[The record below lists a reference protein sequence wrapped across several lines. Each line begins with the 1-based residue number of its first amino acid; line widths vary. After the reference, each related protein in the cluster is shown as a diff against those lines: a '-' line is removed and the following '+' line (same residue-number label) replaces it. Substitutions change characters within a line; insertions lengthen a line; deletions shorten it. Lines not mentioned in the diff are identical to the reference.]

1 MGVSFTPEINY
12 RADSRGNHLV
22 QIRCSE
28 KGKHKRFS
36 LGISIPSKHWDF
48 DKKEVKK
55 VNGCASEYN
64 RIINGWLLKLSKVY
78 AQLMEEKADTSLDEL
93 LFAVSAPKVVSFFQ
107 FAETTKL
114 AEFKAKG
121 KMGTYRRY
129 EAVLNKLRVYA
140 PKLTMSNLDYRFFR
154 DYQMYLI
161 ETLGNSKDTV
171 SSNLSVIRTIVN
183 EAIASGVFTKQNP
196 FLQIKLQYTDNTK
209 AKLTMNELHRFQS
222 CSFPDIRSLHLAQDF
237 FMACFYANGCRAG
250 DMATMTVSNIQNG
263 YLCYTQGK
271 TGKKMIVGLSDELN
285 AIFLKYRC
293 DTRACIFPLFEDNDT
308 INERTINS
316 KITYLNKY
324 IREVAKYAG
333 IVKKLSTHCARHT
346 FMDHALS
353 ASGGNI
359 YEIKEMAGH
368 SSVKTTEVYLRQ
380 RVNGIGDGIRNKVLE
395 TLKGVGINE

>member
-1 MGVSFTPEINY
+1 
-12 RADSRGNHLV
+12 
-22 QIRCSE
+22 
-28 KGKHKRFS
+28 
-36 LGISIPSKHWDF
+36 
-48 DKKEVKK
+48 
-55 VNGCASEYN
+55 
-64 RIINGWLLKLSKVY
+64 
-78 AQLMEEKADTSLDEL
+78 
-93 LFAVSAPKVVSFFQ
+93 
-107 FAETTKL
+107 
-114 AEFKAKG
+114 
-121 KMGTYRRY
+121 
-129 EAVLNKLRVYA
+129 
-140 PKLTMSNLDYRFFR
+140 
-154 DYQMYLI
+154 
-161 ETLGNSKDTV
+161 
-171 SSNLSVIRTIVN
+171 VN

>member
-12 RADSRGNHLV
+12 RADLRGNHLV

-55 VNGCASEYN
+55 VNGCALEYN

-78 AQLMEEKADTSLDEL
+78 AQLIEEKADVSLDEL
-93 LFAVSAPKVVSFFQ
+93 LFAVSSPKVVSFFQ
-107 FAETTKL
+107 FAAATKL
-114 AEFKAKG
+114 SEFKAKG

-129 EAVLNKLRVYA
+129 EAVLTKLKAYA
-140 PKLTMSNLDYRFFR
+140 PKLTMSNLDYRFLR
-154 DYQMYLI
+154 DYQIYLM

-285 AIFLKYRC
+285 AIFSKYRS
-293 DTRACIFPLFEDNDT
+293 DTRACIFPLFEDSDI

-395 TLKGVGINE
+395 TLKSVEQKD